1 MFNISLLQRTFN
13 SRTYSCRRKTTIN
26 LASTDTKNSYA
37 CSVTTTTTKSQY
49 SRTIIHTNAK
59 WCNNV
64 KEGPVSAARWRLRAD
79 GGLDWP
85 GGASSSGWRNP
96 AGLKRCWIQIL
107 QSSLRKATNSR
118 QKNQSARTL
127 LRFRG
132 TVWDSVFFAAGGR
145 GANVRVREFASIYFL
160 QPLDLCRVVAGV
172 CLKRSMVE
180 TPHAYTAQRVRRKQ
194 PHTNSLAANCDG
206 VPCKSSV

>member
-37 CSVTTTTTKSQY
+37 CPVITTTTTKSQY

-118 QKNQSARTL
+118 QKNQSARTCPSSASEEQFGILHFSQQVDAVRMFVFENL
-127 LRFRG
+127 LP
-132 TVWDSVFFAAGGR
+132 SISCSHSIFAG
-145 GANVRVREFASIYFL
+145 S
-160 QPLDLCRVVAGV
+160 
-172 CLKRSMVE
+172 
-180 TPHAYTAQRVRRKQ
+180 
-194 PHTNSLAANCDG
+194 
-206 VPCKSSV
+206 